1 MPHSISIHIQALT
14 MASLGIDIKI
24 IAANLSLSRQIIQ
37 YWVKKAMDRGY
48 NPAVDPRIH
57 LEYVEDGKRSGRP
70 KEITEAIKEGILDS
84 ICKDRNGH
92 EKSSEILAYKAGI
105 SYSSVLRILKQRGLK
120 AVK

>member
-1 MPHSISIHIQALT
+1 MDSTQIPPANHHTACLPACLPASHSKPLKRTPKMPHSISICIQALT

-48 NPAVDPRIH
+48 NPAVDPRIY
-57 LEYVEDGKRSGRP
+57 LEYVEDGKRSGHP

-84 ICKDRNGH
+84 IRKD
-92 EKSSEILAYKAGI
+92 
-105 SYSSVLRILKQRGLK
+105 
-120 AVK
+120 